1 MLVAVATGA
10 RSCRRT
16 RRRRFSAGGRKN
28 VRSERS
34 RSIGSK
40 VRKASFTSPASP
52 GPRPGAAADALGTA
66 YCNAAGIIVAEA
78 SGITTEA
85 SEKKFRPQRTGRCG
99 RNGVRKEW
107 IVLFDLHQNGVGS
120 HGLPL
125 TDQNLLDR
133 TGEIARDGVLHLH
146 RFENGDLLSG
156 LHRLFLRRDTP
167 SMSAQ

>member
-1 MLVAVATGA
+1 MAHVNPPDGSGATYGVVDFVQAVARHGVDVA
-10 RSCRRT
+10 DT
-16 RRRRFSAGGRKN
+16 RRQMVSTSWSATFFPIISAFST
-28 VRSERS
+28 V
-34 RSIGSK
+34 
-40 VRKASFTSPASP
+40 
-52 GPRPGAAADALGTA
+52 
-66 YCNAAGIIVAEA
+66 CIVAEA
-78 SGITTEA
+78 SKINTKA

-99 RNGVRKEW
+99 RNGVRKKW

-156 LHRLFLRRDTP
+156 LHRVADLHFEFDDAAGSGAVTTLP
-167 SMSAQ
+167 